1 MPGSESLIDDAM
13 TFTRELRDNN
23 TRDWFRA
30 QKERY
35 ETRLKAPAL
44 ALLEVMRPALKDLTG
59 HDATPKL
66 FRPQRDVRF
75 SKDKT
80 PYKAHLHMLWR
91 LDAGG
96 RQDPALF
103 FGIDPEGAS
112 VGIGVL
118 EFGKDVLA
126 DWRKMLDLD
135 GPRFAAAI
143 EGAQAQGW
151 RLWEPELKRVPS
163 PFGQDHPQAD
173 LLRQKRIVLTR
184 GLPGDGPLIP
194 RLTSA
199 YEQTLPLLGVLDSVL

>member
-1 MPGSESLIDDAM
+1 MHDFDQLIPDARR
-13 TFTRELRDNN
+13 FTSELRDNN
-23 TRDWFRA
+23 TRDWFHANKDRFDD
-30 QKERY
+30 
-35 ETRLKAPAL
+35 RLRTPAL
-44 ALLEVMRPALKDLTG
+44 ALLDAMCGPLRDLTG

-91 LDAGG
+91 LAAGG

-112 VGIGVL
+112 VGVGVFD
-118 EFGKDVLA
+118 FGKDVLA
-126 DWRKMLDLD
+126 DWRKMIDLD
-135 GPRFAAAI
+135 GPRFASAI

-151 RLWEPELKRVPS
+151 QLWEPDLKRVPP
-163 PFGQDHPQAD
+163 PFGKDHPQAD
-173 LLRQKRIVLTR
+173 LLRHKRLVMTR
-184 GLPGDGPLIP
+184 ALPGDGPLTD

-199 YEQTLPLLGVLDSVL
+199 YAETLPVLRVLDSVL